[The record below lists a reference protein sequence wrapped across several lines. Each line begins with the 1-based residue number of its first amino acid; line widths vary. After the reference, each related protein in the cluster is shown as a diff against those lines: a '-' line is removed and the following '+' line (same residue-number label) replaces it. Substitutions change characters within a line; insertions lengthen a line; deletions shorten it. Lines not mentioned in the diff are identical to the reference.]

1 MSWLRACAATLRR
14 LPRRGIEEFWQGG
27 VRDPK
32 LNAAQKQDFA
42 KSGDPWPAVLLRQ
55 KSFEDMHK
63 LWYVLLKEK
72 NFLLAEQHEARQQR
86 IRWKHHG
93 RLKKVKLSMKRIL
106 TVLTRREIHQ
116 QVLRAK
122 EMLVQQTRREELETQ
137 RFQLE
142 ESMKVLSHK
151 IRRAEPRDSIAT
163 AAWKATLQK
172 YEADH
177 QQLLKELVPLR
188 RDTMQL
194 LSADWRYAQKYSD
207 LPGAI
212 NWKRQWVRAL
222 EDRQWKP
229 VRLGFF
235 WFGWD
240 MNNGT
245 SSRADKD
252 SWEDKIQ
259 RIAAESKA
267 RSEAGEAILGNTF
280 GSKARSSRSSPSQVE
295 PNEAAQDFQRGMD
308 LAEEAML
315 MEAMEEASDQGSSEG
330 NDDWSDH
337 SAELE
342 ELQLHEDPS
351 APLPGTKEIAETLE
365 QLIMTGAGFAQSHKQ
380 AMEQLLLQ
388 VHVANFWIQV
398 VKHVPSRA
406 RRQLAES
413 RQGSTMTPHST
424 SAMLRLLH
432 GRMTLFEALSALGPS
447 WSLVAEWIKC
457 AAQRRLNELCSA
469 KNEACQ
475 LENAAYLLRSGAS
488 LLSTDGRG
496 RLPAHL
502 CANTGTSTSLE
513 LLVRLLQLAPATLL
527 MEDDEGSTPLD
538 LLARAPLFE
547 VSAAE
552 SDQALVL
559 TNLSTASSALGL
571 LSQLS
576 DAVADSDLMSS
587 SRMVGNSE

>member
-1 MSWLRACAATLRR
+1 MQINLLNLRKLPGNFCRGMASWLRGCASALRR

-32 LNAAQKQDFA
+32 LTSAQKQDFA

-116 QVLRAK
+116 QVLRAQ

-177 QQLLKELVPLR
+177 QQLLRELVPLR

-229 VRLGFF
+229 VRL
-235 WFGWD
+235 
-240 MNNGT
+240 
-245 SSRADKD
+245 
-252 SWEDKIQ
+252 
-259 RIAAESKA
+259 
-267 RSEAGEAILGNTF
+267 
-280 GSKARSSRSSPSQVE
+280 
-295 PNEAAQDFQRGMD
+295 
-308 LAEEAML
+308 
-315 MEAMEEASDQGSSEG
+315 
-330 NDDWSDH
+330 
-337 SAELE
+337 
-342 ELQLHEDPS
+342 
-351 APLPGTKEIAETLE
+351 
-365 QLIMTGAGFAQSHKQ
+365 
-380 AMEQLLLQ
+380 
-388 VHVANFWIQV
+388 
-398 VKHVPSRA
+398 
-406 RRQLAES
+406 
-413 RQGSTMTPHST
+413 
-424 SAMLRLLH
+424 
-432 GRMTLFEALSALGPS
+432 
-447 WSLVAEWIKC
+447 
-457 AAQRRLNELCSA
+457 
-469 KNEACQ
+469 
-475 LENAAYLLRSGAS
+475 
-488 LLSTDGRG
+488 
-496 RLPAHL
+496 PA
-502 CANTGTSTSLE
+502 
-513 LLVRLLQLAPATLL
+513 
-527 MEDDEGSTPLD
+527 
-538 LLARAPLFE
+538 
-547 VSAAE
+547 
-552 SDQALVL
+552 
-559 TNLSTASSALGL
+559 
-571 LSQLS
+571 
-576 DAVADSDLMSS
+576 
-587 SRMVGNSE
+587 